1 VDLRR
6 KEMAKGHKSFSSKPS
21 MNYARY
27 LTQQQRARS
36 RGELYTTLQMCED
49 AAVIAL
55 NNKLGI
61 GSARAAI
68 FIREFREVLNEIS
81 EMAVSDNDDGI
92 VYIKVKTDRRM
103 QAIMK
108 DRFIPWEERYK
119 IGERV

>member
-1 VDLRR
+1 MSKRSHS
-6 KEMAKGHKSFSSKPS
+6 KFPKKPS

-36 RGELYTTLQMCED
+36 LGELYITLQMCED

-61 GSARAAI
+61 GSSRASI
-68 FIREFREVLNEIS
+68 FIKEFREVLNEIS
-81 EMAVSDNDDGI
+81 NMAVSDNDDDI

-103 QAIMK
+103 KDIMK
-108 DRFIPWEERYK
+108 DKFIPWEERYK

>member
-1 VDLRR
+1 
-6 KEMAKGHKSFSSKPS
+6 
-21 MNYARY
+21 
-27 LTQQQRARS
+27 
-36 RGELYTTLQMCED
+36 MCED